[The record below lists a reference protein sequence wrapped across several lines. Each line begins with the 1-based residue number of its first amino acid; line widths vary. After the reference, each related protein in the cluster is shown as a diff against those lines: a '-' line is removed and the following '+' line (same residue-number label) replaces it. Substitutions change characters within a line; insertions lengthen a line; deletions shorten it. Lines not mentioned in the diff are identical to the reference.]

1 MKLNHQF
8 DSAFRRATTFFPA
21 PAVVLEVAGETL
33 KPDGFCAI
41 SFDPPIVALTF
52 SRSAPVLTDGEFT
65 VSALAA
71 PAGEGA
77 PASLHC
83 TSLESKEVGDHR
95 MVLAAVHRVEMR
107 GGSPLV
113 NWRRASFPLR
123 LDYPFLATLDVLDA
137 FVRDWRRG
145 DLPKNAWTHA
155 AHVAVTGYYA
165 FDHAPEAT
173 FEAMKRGILHFNTS
187 TGGVNGPDSGYHETL
202 TQFWSKTIARSIHD
216 ANLDSRLDAATY
228 AVRLFGEDR
237 DLPGLYYSFDVVRDR
252 NARKEW
258 VSPDQEPLPE
268 WYSR

>member
-95 MVLAAVHRVEMR
+95 MVLAAVHRVEIR

-123 LDYPFLATLDVLDA
+123 VDYPFLATSDVLDA
-137 FVRDWRRG
+137 FVSDWRRG

-165 FDHAPEAT
+165 FDRSPEAT
-173 FEAMKRGILHFNTS
+173 FEEMKRGIFHFNAC
-187 TGGVNGPDSGYHETL
+187 TGVVNGPDSGYHETL

-216 ANLDSRLDAATY
+216 AKPESRHHAATC

-237 DLPGLYYSFDVVRDR
+237 DLAGLYYSFDVVRDR
-252 NARKEW
+252 RARKEW
-258 VSPDQEPLPE
+258 RSPDQEPLAE